1 MIEIGTYNTLE
12 IVRDTSVG
20 LFLSDGKTDVLLPN
34 KYVPKRFEI
43 GDEIIVFVYLDH
55 EERLIA
61 TTLKPYVQRNE
72 FAYLQVNYTNQ
83 YGAFLNWGLE
93 KDLFVPFREQA
104 RKMENAKRYL
114 VYAYLDE
121 KTDRLVASS
130 KLNQFLET
138 ENITLEL
145 NEKVDLVVSH
155 ITELGINVI
164 INSKYKGLLYK
175 NEVFENLSPGKK
187 LIGYIKNIRED
198 KKIDVSLHKI
208 GTESIDENAQKI
220 LKELKATKGFLRL
233 TDNSHPEEIKTVL
246 KMSKKSFKKAVGTLY
261 KQRIISINEQGIH
274 LNKLHLL

>member
-20 LFLSDGKTDVLLPN
+20 LFLSDGRTDVLLPN
-34 KYVPKRFEI
+34 KYVPKHFEI
-43 GDEIIVFVYLDH
+43 GDKINVFVYLDH
-55 EERLIA
+55 EERLTA

-104 RKMENAKRYL
+104 RKMENTKRYL

-145 NEKVDLVVSH
+145 NEKVDLIVSH

-175 NEVFENLSPGKK
+175 NEVFENVSPGKK

-198 KKIDVSLHKI
+198 KKIDVSLYKT
-208 GTESIDENAQKI
+208 GVENIDENAQKI
-220 LKELKATKGFLRL
+220 LKELNATKGFLRL

-246 KMSKKSFKKAVGTLY
+246 KMSKKSFKKAIGTLY
-261 KQRIISINEQGIH
+261 KQRIISIDEQGIF
-274 LNKLHLL
+274 LNNYNLS